1 MPFVRAFVPR
11 GFGIGPG
18 VTWVYPLDQ
27 VRREVAF
34 IAYHFHWGHSEI
46 MELPHPERV
55 HWVGR
60 IGEINQ
66 AILDA

>member
-1 MPFVRAFVPR
+1 M
-11 GFGIGPG
+11 
-18 VTWVYPLDQ
+18 TWVYPLDQ